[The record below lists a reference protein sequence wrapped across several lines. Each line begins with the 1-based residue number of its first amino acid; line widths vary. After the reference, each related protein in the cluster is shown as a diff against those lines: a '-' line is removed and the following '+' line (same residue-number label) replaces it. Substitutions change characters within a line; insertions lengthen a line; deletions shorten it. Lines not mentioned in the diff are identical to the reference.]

1 MVFLQGSSHAPP
13 HYDYVSDGMTA
24 LVECLIE
31 EPCAFTRAV
40 LGHWLFGFVHPY
52 MDGNGRIARFTM
64 NVMLASGGYPWTIIY
79 VEDRDRYM
87 AALEEASVNGD
98 IQPFLDFI
106 VDSVI
111 RSQN

>member
-1 MVFLQGSSHAPP
+1 MADYWSARWRDDQIAFHEGKPNALLDRHAP
-13 HYDYVSDGMTA
+13 
-24 LVECLIE
+24 
-31 EPCAFTRAV
+31 R
-40 LGHWLFGFVHPY
+40 
-52 MDGNGRIARFTM
+52 
-64 NVMLASGGYPWTIIY
+64 YPWTIIY